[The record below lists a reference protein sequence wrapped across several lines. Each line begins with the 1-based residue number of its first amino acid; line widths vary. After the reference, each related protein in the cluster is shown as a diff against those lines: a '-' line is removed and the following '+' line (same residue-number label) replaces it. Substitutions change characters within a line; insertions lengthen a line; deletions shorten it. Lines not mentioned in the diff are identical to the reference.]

1 MSEPDIAKFKQDIVF
16 DVTLRG
22 RQFSFHSTWG
32 LFSPR
37 KIDDGTYR
45 LIEKVQIE
53 PDDVTLDI
61 GCGFGAIGLAIAANS
76 PQGKVHMV
84 DKDFVAVEFANKNA
98 KINGIG
104 NCEAYL
110 SNGFSNVKEMQ
121 FDHVV
126 SNLPANVGKEM
137 LSILLYDA
145 RARLKPGG
153 RITVVTVAGLRKFI
167 RRNFEE
173 VFGNFDKLKQG
184 KTYAVAT
191 AVKE

>member
-22 RQFSFHSTWG
+22 RQFSFHTTWG

-45 LIEKVQIE
+45 LIEKVQIK

-84 DKDFVAVEFANKNA
+84 DKDFVAVKFANKNA

-145 RARLKPGG
+145 RSRLKPGG